1 MITKQNKTTSQQ
13 DRDKR
18 ELPQL
23 GKKSTKTKQNK
34 KTTKKTIANFMF
46 NSEKLNAF
54 PLRSGTE
61 NDVPLVPFQYHTGS
75 PS

>member
-34 KTTKKTIANFMF
+34 KTTNQKHFNEADENRQKCSKPYRKTADKIRA
-46 NSEKLNAF
+46 
-54 PLRSGTE
+54 
-61 NDVPLVPFQYHTGS
+61 
-75 PS
+75 